1 MVKKSKKSLKNKS
14 ISKKSQKLKN
24 KRNKLWYEYN
34 EIIKNKNKKSLN
46 KYFVTNDLFDFVPK
60 ISKSNSMTKFNF
72 PDITIGSVHYDE
84 GPVGCTYID
93 FKNGARVHQD
103 LRGGYVANT
112 TMSSINIDYN
122 VTGICL
128 AGGYTLGLEAI
139 GGCSAEKMKESDY
152 YYEPITNGA
161 IISSNKFMTPGNMVY
176 ADKKLG
182 RFAVKNRKANFVY
195 NGQVGCGTMARNG
208 QGVAFKEDKGIKYL
222 VLVINN
228 ALGDIYDE
236 KNKCIKKTF
245 SNHKKEYKISNKTKN
260 RSRNTTLTVLITN
273 LDLKIELLESMA
285 NQVHSSMGK
294 NIIPFNTVED
304 GDILYACSTR
314 EIKFPFNSHEFVS
327 VCKEMGKLAEK
338 AVIKSV
344 V

>member
-1 MVKKSKKSLKNKS
+1 MVKKKTKKKSLSNKTPTE
-14 ISKKSQKLKN
+14 LLN
-24 KRNKLWYEYN
+24 KRNKMWYEYN
-34 EIIKNKNKKSLN
+34 EIIRNKNKKSLN
-46 KYFVTNDLFDFVPK
+46 KHFVTNDLFDFVPR
-60 ISKSNSMTKFNF
+60 ISTSKSITKFNF

-139 GGCSAEKMKESDY
+139 GGCSAEKMKEYDY

-182 RFAVKNRKANFVY
+182 RFAVKNRNENFVY

-222 VLVINN
+222 VVVINN
-228 ALGDIYDE
+228 ALGDIYNE
-236 KNKCIKKTF
+236 KNECIKKTF
-245 SNHKKEYKISNKTKN
+245 SNHSKEYKINDQK
-260 RSRNTTLTVLITN
+260 RSKNTTLTVLITN
-273 LDLKIELLESMA
+273 LDLKKELLESMA
-285 NQVHSSMGK
+285 NQVHSGMGK

-314 EIKFPFNSHEFVS
+314 EIKLPLNSHEFVS
-327 VCKEMGKLAEK
+327 VCTEMGKLTEK
-338 AVIKSV
+338 AIIKSV
-344 V
+344 L